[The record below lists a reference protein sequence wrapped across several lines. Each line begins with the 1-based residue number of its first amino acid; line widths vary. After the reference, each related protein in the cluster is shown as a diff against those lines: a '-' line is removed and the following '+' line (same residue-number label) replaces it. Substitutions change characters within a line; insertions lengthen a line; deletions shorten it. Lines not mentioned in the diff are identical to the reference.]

1 MSRGFSGGKIADA
14 RNRGRVCLFWTTENE
29 DDNGSLWV
37 KVTIVSSLDAVATLQ
52 QTIMT

>member
-1 MSRGFSGGKIADA
+1 MQETAVEFVYSGQ
-14 RNRGRVCLFWTTENE
+14 TENE

-37 KVTIVSSLDAVATLQ
+37 EVIIVSSLDAVATLQ

>member
-1 MSRGFSGGKIADA
+1 MSRGFSGGKKADA
-14 RNRGRVCLFWTTENE
+14 RNRRRVCLFWTTENE

-37 KVTIVSSLDAVATLQ
+37 KVIIVSSLDAVATLQ